1 MIISRIMI
9 HINYCNDI
17 ITDIDDAIT
26 MIHCTQNCIY
36 KQNPLFPT
44 DAPGILNFGSTQYF
58 LSQYFQ
64 PIELLNYFPLKFCQ

>member
-1 MIISRIMI
+1 MI
-9 HINYCNDI
+9 HTNYCNDI

-26 MIHCTQNCIY
+26 MIHCTQIS
-36 KQNPLFPT
+36 T